1 VWSTKTGLRKSMLQ
15 KRNALSKPA
24 ISRRSK
30 LIQKIIIGSSQ
41 FRNALAIGAYFAV
54 GSEVK
59 TDNIIMEALRNKK
72 ILLLPRIEGEE
83 ILFYQILCTK
93 NQLAKGRFGLIEPSP
108 SLSSHALQ
116 KIDLLLVPGIAFD
129 HNGYRLGH
137 GRGYYDRFM
146 AKKQFDFSIGL
157 AFSFQILN
165 HTIPHT
171 PVDQKLDCVAT
182 EKTMLLCQR
191 EQIS

>member
-1 VWSTKTGLRKSMLQ
+1 MIQ

-24 ISRRSK
+24 LFRRSK
-30 LIQKIIIGSSQ
+30 LIQKIIISSSQ
-41 FRNALAIGAYFAV
+41 FRDALAIGAYFAV

-59 TDNIIMEALRNKK
+59 TDNILMEALRNKK

-83 ILFYQILCTK
+83 ILFYQILSTK
-93 NQLAKGRFGLIEPSP
+93 NQLTRGRFGLMEPSP

-116 KIDLLLVPGIAFD
+116 KLDLLLVPGIAFD

-146 AKKQFDFSIGL
+146 AKKQFDLSIGL
-157 AFSFQILN
+157 AFSFQLLN
-165 HTIPHT
+165 NTIPHT
-171 PVDQKLDCVAT
+171 PFDQRVDCVAT
-182 EKTMLLCQR
+182 EKTMLLCQHQ
-191 EQIS
+191 QIS

>member
-1 VWSTKTGLRKSMLQ
+1 MLQ
-15 KRNALSKPA
+15 RRNALSKAA

-30 LIQKIIIGSSQ
+30 LIQKNIIGSSQ
-41 FRNALAIGAYFAV
+41 FRNAEVVGAYFAI

-59 TDNIIMEALRNKK
+59 TDNIVLETLKNKK

-83 ILFYQILCTK
+83 ILFYQILSPK
-93 NQLAKGRFGLIEPSP
+93 NQLTRGKFGLMEPSP

-129 HNGYRLGH
+129 HNGYRLGY

-146 AKKQFDFSIGL
+146 AKKQFDLSIGL
-157 AFSFQILN
+157 AFGFQILN
-165 HTIPHT
+165 HTLPQT
-171 PVDQKLDCVAT
+171 SLDQKVNCVAT
-182 EKTMLLCQR
+182 EETMLFCQH
-191 EQIS
+191 EQTC